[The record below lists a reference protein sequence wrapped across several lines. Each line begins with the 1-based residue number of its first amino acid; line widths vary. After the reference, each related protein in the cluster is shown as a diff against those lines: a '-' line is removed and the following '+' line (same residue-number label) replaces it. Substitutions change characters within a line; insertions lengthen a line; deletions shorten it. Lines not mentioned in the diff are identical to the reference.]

1 MPRRTWGWHQLD
13 PHWAQQ
19 LVTDAGLRPGDLVV
33 DVGAGS
39 GALTRP
45 LVELGARVIAVELH
59 PRRAAQLRQ
68 EFGDRVVVVQT
79 DAADLRLPR
88 RDFHVVANP
97 PFGITNALV
106 ARLVQRGSHL
116 VSAHLVLQDWA
127 VRRWE
132 GPDAPGARRW
142 RQVFDAHA
150 GRALPRHAFQPA
162 APRSGRVL
170 VIRRQTRASG
180 AGRPRAPTSSAGTK
194 STVPSRSGCCELS
207 AVTTIRSP
215 S

>member
-1 MPRRTWGWHQLD
+1 MARPRRTWGWHQLD
-13 PHWAQQ
+13 PRWAQQ
-19 LVTDAGLRPGDLVV
+19 LVAEAGLRPGDLVV

-59 PRRAAQLRQ
+59 PRRAAQLRSD
-68 EFGDRVVVVQT
+68 FGDDVVVVQA

-116 VSAHLVLQDWA
+116 VSA
-127 VRRWE
+127 
-132 GPDAPGARRW
+132 APGA
-142 RQVFDAHA
+142 A
-150 GRALPRHAFQPA
+150 GL
-162 APRSGRVL
+162 
-170 VIRRQTRASG
+170 
-180 AGRPRAPTSSAGTK
+180 
-194 STVPSRSGCCELS
+194 GC
-207 AVTTIRSP
+207 SP
-215 S
+215 LGEP